1 MSRRQPRKSL
11 ASWLH
16 GCRLWVSR
24 GFGCNGEDAVS
35 VILAK
40 NWWSLV
46 LRGLAAISL
55 GLLTVAWHGF
65 KDGEMVLLFGGYA
78 VLDGLVGLAGAIRA
92 AQANEQWAVLVIEG
106 LAGIGAGIFTF
117 AWPAMTLFTL
127 VYVIAGWALL
137 TGLLEILAG
146 LRLRSYISGEWFLI
160 FSGIASLVLGI
171 LMVTLPLAGT
181 LTIALGLGA
190 YALVFGI
197 LLIRLGFQLRS
208 WVKGPAGEAT
218 PIR

>member
-1 MSRRQPRKSL
+1 M
-11 ASWLH
+11 
-16 GCRLWVSR
+16 
-24 GFGCNGEDAVS
+24 S

-40 NWWSLV
+40 NWWSVV

-55 GLLTVAWHGF
+55 GVLTVAWHGL
-65 KDGEMVLLFGGYA
+65 KDGELVLLFGGYA

>member
-1 MSRRQPRKSL
+1 M
-11 ASWLH
+11 
-16 GCRLWVSR
+16 
-24 GFGCNGEDAVS
+24 S

-55 GLLTVAWHGF
+55 GVLTVAWHGL
-65 KDGEMVLLFGGYA
+65 KDSELVLLFGGYA
-78 VLDGLVGLAGAIRA
+78 VIDGLVGLAGAIRA

-106 LAGIGAGIFTF
+106 LAGIGAGIFTL
-117 AWPAMTLFTL
+117 AWPGMTLFTL

-146 LRLRSYISGEWFLI
+146 LRLRSYITGEWFLI
-160 FSGIASLVLGI
+160 FSGIASLVLGV
-171 LMVTLPLAGT
+171 LMVALPLAGT

-190 YALVFGI
+190 YAFVFGI
-197 LLIRLGFQLRS
+197 LLIGLGFQLRS